1 MLHSGF
7 KTLHPLSSQ
16 PRVTMRQRLQDHA
29 LTVLRAYVGA
39 NAVWSW
45 YYGTND
51 PHAGLFAIGR
61 YADGATLIGFMG
73 IIGAL
78 IILDVFI
85 NDWTPEQATVA
96 GRRFRIA
103 WRKAF
108 EYRHL
113 MFIFL
118 AFCYGAQPFVAKMA
132 GRTVSLVGFFYL
144 HAAFSIAVAFLD
156 AKLRSRGPGWQRA
169 CS

>member
-1 MLHSGF
+1 
-7 KTLHPLSSQ
+7 
-16 PRVTMRQRLQDHA
+16 MRQRLQDQG
-29 LTVLRAYVGA
+29 LPVLRAYVGA
-39 NAVWSW
+39 NALWSW
-45 YYGTND
+45 YYGMND

-61 YADGATLIGFMG
+61 YADGATLIGLMG
-73 IIGAL
+73 LLGLL
-78 IILDVFI
+78 ITLDVFI
-85 NDWTPEQATVA
+85 NDWTPSEATLA
-96 GRRFRIA
+96 GRQFKIA

-108 EYRHL
+108 DYRHV
-113 MFIFL
+113 MFIVL

-144 HAAFSIAVAFLD
+144 HATFSIVVAFLD

>member
-1 MLHSGF
+1 MLHSTVQTPHAF
-7 KTLHPLSSQ
+7 SSQ
-16 PRVTMRQRLQDHA
+16 SRMTMRQRLQDQA
-29 LTVLRAYVGA
+29 LALLRAYVGA

-51 PHAGLFAIGR
+51 PQAGLFAVGR
-61 YADGATLIGFMG
+61 YADGATLISLMG

-78 IILDVFI
+78 IVADVII
-85 NDWTPEQATVA
+85 NDWTPDQATVA
-96 GRRFRIA
+96 GKRFHIA

-108 EYRHL
+108 LYRHV
-113 MFIFL
+113 MFVFL

-132 GRTVSLVGFFYL
+132 GRNVSLVGFFYL
-144 HAAFSIAVAFLD
+144 HAVFSIAVAFLD

>member
-1 MLHSGF
+1 MLLTAF
-7 KTLHPLSSQ
+7 KSHQALLTQS
-16 PRVTMRQRLQDHA
+16 RVTMRQRLQDHA

-61 YADGATLIGFMG
+61 YADGAALIGFMG
-73 IIGAL
+73 VIGAL

-85 NDWTPEQATVA
+85 NDWTPAQATLA
-96 GRRFRIA
+96 GKRFRIA

-144 HAAFSIAVAFLD
+144 HATFSLVVALLD

-169 CS
+169 CN